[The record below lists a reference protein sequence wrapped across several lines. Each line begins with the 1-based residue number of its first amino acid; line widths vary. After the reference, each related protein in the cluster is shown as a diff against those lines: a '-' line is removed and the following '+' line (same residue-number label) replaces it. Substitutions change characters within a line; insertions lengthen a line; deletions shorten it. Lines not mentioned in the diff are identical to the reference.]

1 MIGGFGGSMMNTGY
15 PRINL
20 YHIFLH
26 ISICL
31 VDIYI
36 YVCAKKIK
44 CVHVRMQNVSG
55 GRPAVYFLNE

>member
-1 MIGGFGGSMMNTGY
+1 MMGGFGCSMMNTGY

-31 VDIYI
+31 VDIYM

-44 CVHVRMQNVSG
+44 CVHVRMQNVRG
-55 GRPAVYFLNE
+55 WATGHVFLK